1 MYGGNCVAEGGGEL
15 WGLWPKYGGAV
26 AQICGG
32 CGPDM
37 WGLWPRCV
45 GAVAVEL

>member
-1 MYGGNCVAEGGGEL
+1 MCGGGTV
-15 WGLWPKYGGAV
+15 WRKVGGAVGAV